1 MLNPPRPAPHSN
13 AELWWAF
20 FAILLITLLYLFV
33 ALAWQ
38 KIPPAADLFGHSL
51 GVLGFLLML
60 STETL
65 YSLRKRSLSARWGR
79 LSAWLR
85 VHIFTGLVGPYMV
98 LLHSSWKLNGLA
110 GVTLLLTLVIVASG
124 FIGRYIYTAIP
135 RTADGVEM
143 EAAALAGYLAQV
155 EAELAHLSAP
165 RPPYASPAD
174 PRQERELRRQQAA
187 LRKQHAALRRQV
199 SALARTRRLLSIW
212 HTIHV
217 PLGLALFTAAIFHIL
232 AALYYATL
240 PRLGG

>member
-1 MLNPPRPAPHSN
+1 MLNPPRPAPRSN

-20 FAILLITLLYLFV
+20 FTILLITLLYLFV
-33 ALAWQ
+33 VFAWQ
-38 KIPPAADLFGHSL
+38 EIPPAAELFGHSL

-98 LLHSSWKLNGLA
+98 LLHTSWKFSGLA

-143 EAAALAGYLAQV
+143 EAAALAGYLAEV
-155 EAELAHLSAP
+155 EAELARLSAP
-165 RPPYASPAD
+165 RPPHATPAD
-174 PRQERELRRQQAA
+174 PRQERQLRRQQTA

-212 HTIHV
+212 HTVHV
-217 PLGLALFTAAIFHIL
+217 PLGLALFTAAVIHIM

-240 PRLGG
+240 PRLGW